1 MFVFTKINPI
11 FVTSLLFINIILEN
25 KPTLNMTKKEKE
37 WEETLLRNGYQQLHL
52 TVIREYDFLKELGS
66 YEAVLVYRDGIL
78 DKINEK
84 RRILGY
90 LKI

>member
-1 MFVFTKINPI
+1 
-11 FVTSLLFINIILEN
+11 
-25 KPTLNMTKKEKE
+25 MTKKERE
-37 WEETLLRNGYQQLHL
+37 WEEILLRNSYQQLHL

-66 YEAVLVYRDGIL
+66 YDAVLDYRDKIL

-90 LKI
+90 LKF